1 MQAETAQQIDSE
13 IVPEAVRLVVRSIGT
28 ASFAIVSALRQIT
41 TLSEQELAERLFR
54 APAELFSGVP
64 RASAEKAAEIL
75 RGAGLDVDVLPLGA
89 VFASGDRDHDVALV
103 PGDYTQM
110 SDVLKEVMRFLGV
123 DAKTGRRILCSSPTI
138 LVGGVSAATVAA
150 LRQRFEPLGVQL
162 AVSRPSATT
171 FDLIVCNCVPSIR
184 SRLIETL
191 RAAGAPMA
199 EGGAQA
205 ADTSL
210 VATDLDRA
218 TAEQIWDRFGRK
230 NPSLRILDRAFERF
244 DIRLDACPRT
254 AIPELIAIT
263 GMPEKIALKVL
274 ERLPVIVQQGLT
286 FEEAR
291 QSISRLLLVGAKAV
305 DELATLQ
312 TFSMAITAIHD
323 RARTA
328 QVIRALLDLKEDA
341 ADALLRAL
349 PARIEGPL
357 SLPHARWLQAEL
369 KAAGATAKL
378 IRQ

>member
-1 MQAETAQQIDSE
+1 MQEEAVQQIDSAV
-13 IVPEAVRLVVRSIGT
+13 IPEPVRVIVRSIGT
-28 ASFAIVSALRQIT
+28 ASFAIVGALRQIT
-41 TLSEQELAERLFR
+41 TLSEQEIAERLFR

-64 RASAEKAAEIL
+64 RASAEKAAELL
-75 RGAGLDVDVLPLGA
+75 RGAGLEVDVLPSGA
-89 VFASGDRDHDVALV
+89 LFSAGDRDHDVALV
-103 PGDYTQM
+103 PGDYARM
-110 SDVLKEVMRFLGV
+110 SEVLKEVMRFLGV
-123 DAKTGRRILCSSPTI
+123 DGKAGRRILCGSPTI
-138 LVGGVSAATVAA
+138 LVGGVSEATVAA
-150 LRQRFEPLGVQL
+150 LRKRFEPLGVAL
-162 AVSRPSATT
+162 AVSQPSTAT
-171 FDLIVCNCVPSIR
+171 FDLVVCGCAPSVR
-184 SRLIETL
+184 SRLMETL

-199 EGGAQA
+199 EGGT

-210 VATDLDRA
+210 IAMDLDRA

-244 DIRLDACPRT
+244 DIRLESCPRT
-254 AIPELIAIT
+254 AIPELIALT

-291 QSISRLLLVGAKAV
+291 QSIARLAQAGARAV

-312 TFSMAITAIHD
+312 TFSMVITAVAD

-328 QVIRALLDLKEDA
+328 QLIRALLDLKEDA

-369 KAAGATAKL
+369 KAAGAAVKL
-378 IRQ
+378 ERK

>member
-1 MQAETAQQIDSE
+1 MHAHQPVAAGQAE
-13 IVPEAVRLVVRSIGT
+13 
-28 ASFAIVSALRQIT
+28 
-41 TLSEQELAERLFR
+41 
-54 APAELFSGVP
+54 GV
-64 RASAEKAAEIL
+64 
-75 RGAGLDVDVLPLGA
+75 
-89 VFASGDRDHDVALV
+89 
-103 PGDYTQM
+103 
-110 SDVLKEVMRFLGV
+110 
-123 DAKTGRRILCSSPTI
+123 
-138 LVGGVSAATVAA
+138 
-150 LRQRFEPLGVQL
+150 
-162 AVSRPSATT
+162 
-171 FDLIVCNCVPSIR
+171 
-184 SRLIETL
+184 
-191 RAAGAPMA
+191 
-199 EGGAQA
+199 AQA

-349 PARIEGPL
+349 PAQIEGPL